1 MNRLLISLLLFFVMG
16 LTTLQVAW
24 ADTTLA
30 EKLRLTHKLTHQEVI
45 LQYQVGIRKNLLH
58 IKVVH
63 LLTPHLQ
70 LIITHTL
77 VIQELP
83 LNHQHLVCQQCPR
96 IYV

>member
-24 ADTTLA
+24 ADTTSSGA
-30 EKLRLTHKLTHQEVI
+30 TTNSQTIHQEVI
-45 LQYQVGIRKNLLH
+45 LQYQVGIRKNLPLH